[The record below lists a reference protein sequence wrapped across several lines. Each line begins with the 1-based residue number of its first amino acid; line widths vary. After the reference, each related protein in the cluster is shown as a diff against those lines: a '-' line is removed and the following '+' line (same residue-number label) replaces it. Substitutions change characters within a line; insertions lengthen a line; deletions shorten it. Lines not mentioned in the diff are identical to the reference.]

1 MFSVYMHACSIT
13 ASLVK
18 TVTTQKMKF
27 SFKYF
32 FRKCDQTAVLITF
45 TEDILNGKLH
55 FLRSEL
61 ILKKEWIHVN
71 FEVGL

>member
-1 MFSVYMHACSIT
+1 MFSVCMHACSIT
-13 ASLVK
+13 TSLVK
-18 TVTTQKMKF
+18 IVTAQKMKF
-27 SFKYF
+27 SFQDF
-32 FRKCDQTAVLITF
+32 FRKCHQTAVLITF